1 MQTARLE
8 TSQCAPTPD
17 ELLVFFPIRV
27 NVQHLIYRNRFVEL
41 AAMLQTLS
49 SLTGSQPVASPFDAS
64 VTSRWCWHT
73 VEPRRPNR
81 PSASSPDTSN
91 SFCWQSFHSLFS
103 WGSGLPLTWQRVSG
117 RRNLH
122 SFAFSIYGEV
132 LYILM
137 FLCAMPYNPIASYGM
152 TIVTHHRSKSFILKW
167 TFSILMA
174 EKTCLSNGIATQD
187 GSWRQK

>member
-1 MQTARLE
+1 M
-8 TSQCAPTPD
+8 
-17 ELLVFFPIRV
+17 
-27 NVQHLIYRNRFVEL
+27 
-41 AAMLQTLS
+41 
-49 SLTGSQPVASPFDAS
+49 
-64 VTSRWCWHT
+64 TSRWCWHT

-117 RRNLH
+117 RRHLH

-187 GSWRQK
+187 GSLRQKENTDVFFLIPAETAWHLRFLHWLISDWHGSGGESPARWLIDLEIAAYVHH

>member
-1 MQTARLE
+1 
-8 TSQCAPTPD
+8 
-17 ELLVFFPIRV
+17 
-27 NVQHLIYRNRFVEL
+27 
-41 AAMLQTLS
+41 MLQTLS

-103 WGSGLPLTWQRVSG
+103 WGSGLPLTWQRISG
-117 RRNLH
+117 RRHLH

-152 TIVTHHRSKSFILKW
+152 TIVTHHQSKKKIIWALFWNGHFLFWWLRRCVYQMGLQPKMVHW
-167 TFSILMA
+167 GRR
-174 EKTCLSNGIATQD
+174 KTRMFFFKFLQRRRDIYCFCID
-187 GSWRQK
+187 